1 MSSSTGLGSDLNLH
15 EHPVVGPSSVTRV
28 LAEMFRALDKQARG
42 GTVLYRGMHLSVPME
57 RLARDGARAVIDSV
71 LRASQEPLRYGDTG
85 IGVHWTEA
93 LETAKDF
100 AWQIGYDTYIVAQ
113 YPYEGRRGR
122 YSLALPIVL
131 VAKPAF
137 GAIRTDDKVRDQYGM
152 TDRGQ
157 TDPDY
162 GTSVYEAEI
171 PVAHGGEIALE
182 SILVAMPSRE
192 IIQSYLDMPE
202 EKRPGYDL
210 AVSKDSRSNWSWVE
224 VRAPLRIK
232 ASARTYYHGTK
243 AKLRPGD
250 VLTFLDETGK
260 PRPGGWQTGQQYE
273 PGMMFAAGSPEAA
286 IMYGERIYVVEPLG
300 KVERADSP
308 DHSYSGEQEYS
319 CTSGWR
325 VVSEVPRDDVIYIAQ
340 GMALGISRAQAI
352 EIIDGARTAASRTTI
367 WRGITFF
374 GEELTPEQI
383 IDRLRGRLGAH
394 WSTERWVAGYWSRG
408 GKGSTVVIEAVLP
421 RGGRETD
428 PAVLDA
434 LDVQG
439 ESGWEQEITLRPGT
453 EIEVVRFS
461 GSGWSR
467 PGGRFVV

>member
-1 MSSSTGLGSDLNLH
+1 M
-15 EHPVVGPSSVTRV
+15 EHLRS
-28 LAEMFRALDKQARG
+28 MWKQARG
-42 GTVLYRGMHLSVPME
+42 GTVLYRGMSIDVPVDAV
-57 RLARDGARAVIDSV
+57 AREGARAAVDAV
-71 LRASQEPLRYGDTG
+71 LRAAQDPPRDRTG
-85 IGVHWTEA
+85 IGVHWTES
-93 LETAKDF
+93 LDTAQRF
-100 AWQIGYDTYIVAQ
+100 AWQIGYNTYIVAQ

-152 TDRGQ
+152 TDWGQ

-224 VRAPLRIK
+224 VRAPLKIK
-232 ASARTYYHGTK
+232 ASR
-243 AKLRPGD
+243 
-250 VLTFLDETGK
+250 
-260 PRPGGWQTGQQYE
+260 
-273 PGMMFAAGSPEAA
+273 EAA
-286 IMYGERIYVVEPLG
+286 
-300 KVERADSP
+300 
-308 DHSYSGEQEYS
+308 
-319 CTSGWR
+319 T
-325 VVSEVPRDDVIYIAQ
+325 
-340 GMALGISRAQAI
+340 
-352 EIIDGARTAASRTTI
+352 RTTI

-383 IDRLRGRLGAH
+383 IDRLRDHLGVH

>member
-1 MSSSTGLGSDLNLH
+1 MELLRSMWKQAWGEDRAFTITTNTNMSAQKFVRWLAPDFNSAWVQPDGTVTACYTHAHVGDVASLLGRGWVRLDVMPNVGKVFVQATKPMTDDQIQSVRIIVIQSEARTMETSTGLGADLNLH
-15 EHPVVGPSSVTRV
+15 ERPVVGPSSVTKALSDMLR
-28 LAEMFRALDKQARG
+28 LDKQARG
-42 GTVLYRGMHLSVPME
+42 GTVLYRGMHLSVPLE
-57 RLARDGARAVIDSV
+57 RLARDGAKAAIDSV
-71 LRASQEPLRYGDTG
+71 LRAAQEPLRYGDTG

-152 TDRGQ
+152 TDWGQ

-182 SILVAMPSRE
+182 SILVAMPTRE

-202 EKRPGYDL
+202 EKRPGYER
-210 AVSKDSRSNWSWVE
+210 AVSKDSRSHWSWVE

-232 ASARTYYHGTK
+232 ASRTK
-243 AKLRPGD
+243 
-250 VLTFLDETGK
+250 
-260 PRPGGWQTGQQYE
+260 
-273 PGMMFAAGSPEAA
+273 
-286 IMYGERIYVVEPLG
+286 
-300 KVERADSP
+300 
-308 DHSYSGEQEYS
+308 
-319 CTSGWR
+319 
-325 VVSEVPRDDVIYIAQ
+325 
-340 GMALGISRAQAI
+340 
-352 EIIDGARTAASRTTI
+352 I
-367 WRGITFF
+367 WRGVTFF
-374 GEELTPEQI
+374 GEDLTPEEI
-383 IDRLRGRLGAH
+383 IDRLRGRLGVH
-394 WSTERWVAGYWSRG
+394 WSTERWVGGYWSRG
-408 GKGSTVVIEAVLP
+408 GKGSTVMIEAYLP
-421 RGGRETD
+421 RGGREND
-428 PAVLDA
+428 PAVLEA

-439 ESGWEQEITLRPGT
+439 EGGWEQEITLRPGT